1 MEKIFLE
8 AHSENTKFNVVRF
21 GNVAYSHGSVL
32 PYWLRLKSEN
42 LPLPLTSKDMNR
54 LMLSKHEAAKLIHYG
69 LEIAQ
74 SDNYPFILTKL
85 MKSVNMYRLASL
97 ISDQIE
103 IVGLRD
109 GEKLNEVLVSS
120 DELPRTFIN
129 GDHILIRQFENRK
142 STKLPIA
149 LSSQNSEV
157 MSDSEILKIN
167 R

>member
-1 MEKIFLE
+1 MEKSPIGAIKSNVIGSINVIEGCIEAGVPNAIAISTDKACSPDNIYGQTKYLMEKIFLE

-103 IVGLRD
+103 SLDCEMAR
-109 GEKLNEVLVSS
+109 N
-120 DELPRTFIN
+120 
-129 GDHILIRQFENRK
+129 
-142 STKLPIA
+142 
-149 LSSQNSEV
+149 
-157 MSDSEILKIN
+157 
-167 R
+167 